1 MWIWL
6 CRHRTHLTS
15 VRSIF
20 VYNRLRRSSL
30 LWTVAIVSLNLT
42 RCATLSCCRRK
53 QGINKLTSLYVCIY
67 IYIDKICEE
76 ILFKRLLYVGGLTA
90 VFTAPALS
98 QASSKS
104 HSLRISSGL
113 LLNSDFISVCNSKP
127 LPVRNRRW
135 SRITQSN
142 SSNKSLYHWRIQD
155 WRSTFSVHNMNC
167 SVLVLTDSKVLSSGI
182 WRLVHSVS

>member
-1 MWIWL
+1 
-6 CRHRTHLTS
+6 
-15 VRSIF
+15 
-20 VYNRLRRSSL
+20 
-30 LWTVAIVSLNLT
+30 
-42 RCATLSCCRRK
+42 
-53 QGINKLTSLYVCIY
+53 
-67 IYIDKICEE
+67 
-76 ILFKRLLYVGGLTA
+76 
-90 VFTAPALS
+90 LS

-182 WRLVHSVS
+182 WRLVQFVLSWCYCLRIWHQRHERRLYSGVNSNRTIWSLFGRSVWEWKFRSNLYPYQRRLDTLGSRRSGQGDKQDSCAGSSGVQISVR